1 MKKNSQNRSQVKT
14 FWHSVG
20 QMEREARDHCIV
32 KNNFLLSSMI
42 LGLTQFRDLKCNN
55 LLDTMFVYLG
65 ILNVGSGDGES
76 AANRESQS
84 RGHFRLWP
92 DAKMFQGCGG
102 CRSYKVTAG

>member
-84 RGHFRLWP
+84 RGTFAFGRMPRCFR
-92 DAKMFQGCGG
+92 DAVAVDRTK
-102 CRSYKVTAG
+102 